1 MLKAISSKHNFY
13 YWYLFTHM
21 SHQIIIISPIPWSV
35 ALFPTV
41 DDIEPYNS
49 PSSVILLIL
58 LKLQFYPYIY
68 IYVATESTVIIP
80 LIKIPT
86 TPPWEFHPR
95 QHTGSPHKAVTNNGR
110 HRLPYKI
117 TKLQNTLF

>member
-68 IYVATESTVIIP
+68 IHSKFVSVKFP
-80 LIKIPT
+80 VLKH
-86 TPPWEFHPR
+86 FR
-95 QHTGSPHKAVTNNGR
+95 VKC
-110 HRLPYKI
+110 
-117 TKLQNTLF
+117 